1 MQPGMQ
7 TGRLIMN
14 NLEFYDKVKAA
25 LSDKELKREVIYM
38 LASEGETTDGSC
50 FIKEYGYY
58 EEILNLLM
66 GSMLNTLSDDN
77 SHYADDYLPLLKTF
91 FYGYFSG
98 QQRMLKS
105 SSEIFKPKL
114 GYMPANT
121 NIRLYGDVSES

>member
-1 MQPGMQ
+1 
-7 TGRLIMN
+7 MN

-25 LSDKELKREVIYM
+25 LTDKELEREVIYM
-38 LASEGETTDGSC
+38 LASDGETTDGSG

-58 EEILNLLM
+58 KEVLNLLM
-66 GSMLNTLSDDN
+66 GNMLNTLSEDN

-121 NIRLYGDVSES
+121 NIRLLGDVSES

>member
-1 MQPGMQ
+1 
-7 TGRLIMN
+7 MN
-14 NLEFYDKVKAA
+14 NLEFYDKVKVA
-25 LSDKELKREVIYM
+25 LTDKELEREVIYM
-38 LASEGETTDGSC
+38 FASDGETTDSSG

-58 EEILNLLM
+58 KEVLNILIDN
-66 GSMLNTLSDDN
+66 MLNTLSDDN
-77 SHYADDYLPLLKTF
+77 SHYADKYLPLLKTF

-98 QQRMLKS
+98 QQRMLKG